1 MAENINVDTTI
12 SGALKGA
19 LGSEISG
26 PLSDI
31 YQKER
36 EGARKI
42 AESQYQ
48 QQLGEARGLQK
59 AQEKFATGERAR
71 YEQAKPELM
80 APAPK
85 FNITQDTQQG
95 LSGLAVLLPI
105 AGMIIGSKGQMSGIN
120 AMNAM
125 TGLMKGY
132 QEGNQQRIAFEKQ
145 KYDAA
150 MKEWDTHIKQV
161 KDSLDKYTEL
171 AKYDLQGATAKAK
184 ADAVA
189 QGHGVIGDLI
199 DQQGLVK
206 ARGIVEQI
214 ALEKEKNASKLTQ
227 ASRAQQGANERLML
241 ASRNAASAF
250 ETISNMRS
258 GATTGIL
265 PYLSNK
271 EGMLN
276 FVKSYAGR
284 TLSPDDAKA
293 LDVMY
298 TGVARNL
305 AAIEAAG
312 AASGLVGLTESFKKL
327 QPLAGED
334 NYITALKLADA
345 RRLVEESMKAV
356 VNSGTVTPQQAQEIE
371 GTISRFQKAIPF
383 TVNDVNQ
390 ALMKKGKNRETISE
404 VSKRLIQ
411 GPEASREQRVPD
423 QQNVP
428 SDISV
433 SGW

>member
-1 MAENINVDTTI
+1 MAEDNNVDTTI

-26 PLSDI
+26 PLADI

-36 EGARKI
+36 ENARKI
-42 AESQYQ
+42 AESKYQ
-48 QQLGEARGLQK
+48 QQLGEARGAQA

-161 KDSLDKYTEL
+161 KDSLDKYTDL
-171 AKYDLQGATAKAK
+171 AKYDLQSATAKAK
-184 ADAVA
+184 ADAIA
-189 QGHGVIGDLI
+189 QGHGVIGDII

-227 ASRAQQGANERLML
+227 ASRAQQGANERLMI
-241 ASRNAASAF
+241 ASRGAASAM
-250 ETISNMRS
+250 EQISNMRA
-258 GATTGIL
+258 GTTAGIL

-276 FVKSYAGR
+276 YLKSASGR
-284 TLSPDDAKA
+284 TLSSDDAQA
-293 LDVMY
+293 LHVLY

-305 AAIEAAG
+305 AAVEAAG
-312 AASGLVGLTESFKKL
+312 AASGLVGLTESFKALEPMK
-327 QPLAGED
+327 GD
-334 NYITALKLADA
+334 SNYIVAIKLADA
-345 RRLVEESMKAV
+345 RRIVEESMKAV
-356 VNSGTVTPQQAQEIE
+356 IGSGTVNPQQIQEIQS
-371 GTISRFQKAIPF
+371 TISRFEKAVPF
-383 TVNDVNQ
+383 TVDEVNK
-390 ALMKKGKNRETISE
+390 AIREKGKKQETIQQQTQ
-404 VSKRLIQ
+404 RLIQ